1 MSTPYSKILEHHGL
15 VAGFCHT
22 LGFADIIDTALGGVA
37 PERKVSCGQ
46 LVTAMVLNGLGF
58 TGRTLHMYSE
68 YFRNK
73 PLDRLIGEG
82 VLPEHINDDALGRCL
97 DTLYEYGVSK
107 LYQQLGEAVVTQL
120 GLATEALHIDS
131 TSFHYDG
138 QATDDGELG
147 HIRIAKGY
155 SRDHRPELNQVI
167 LNLICENQS
176 GIPVYMKPASG
187 NSNDMEG
194 FKQIVKA
201 HIGSLKAAQASR
213 YLVADAALY
222 VKETIEDLDAQ
233 GQLFIT
239 RVPQTLKEAKELI
252 KQAPALTFTP
262 ISTGYEGVS
271 YDSEYG
277 DVKQKW
283 LLIRSEQAYKREQHN
298 LNKRMLKAGE
308 QARKSFKQLCQQR
321 FACTQDAQ
329 AAIVKWQGKQTVC
342 DVNAQVVEVAVYPN
356 AGRPKLGE
364 LPMRIEYQITGALC
378 TPLASRHSALQQL
391 GLFII
396 ATNDVSDDL
405 DMAGLLSSYKA
416 QQNVEK
422 GFRFLKSPDFL
433 TSAIYLK
440 KPERIEALLMVM
452 TCCLMVYAGLEHQI
466 RKTLVEKDCYFP
478 NMKYK
483 PHQRPTA
490 RWVFQCF
497 EGISIIYLPDKIP
510 IVANLETRNQTIID
524 CLGHK
529 YQRIYS

>member
-1 MSTPYSKILEHHGL
+1 MSTPYTKTLEHHGL
-15 VAGFCHT
+15 VAGFCHD
-22 LGFADIIDTALGGVA
+22 LGFADIIDKAVGGA
-37 PERKVSCGQ
+37 SPERNITCGQ
-46 LVTAMVLNGLGF
+46 LVSAMVLNGLGF

-68 YFRNK
+68 YFKDK

-107 LYQQLGEAVVTQL
+107 LYQKLGEAVVEKL
-120 GLATEALHIDS
+120 GLQTQALHLDS

-138 QATDDGELG
+138 KESDDGELA

-222 VKETIEDLDAQ
+222 VKETIEDLNAQ

-239 RVPQTLKEAKELI
+239 RVPQTLTEAKALV
-252 KQAPALTFTP
+252 KQAPSLNFIP
-262 ISTGYEGVS
+262 ISPGYEGVS

-277 DVKQKW
+277 GVTQKW
-283 LLIRSEQAYKREQHN
+283 LLIRSEQAYKREQHS

-308 QARKSFKQLCQQR
+308 VARKSFKQLCQQR
-321 FACTQDAQ
+321 FACAQDAQ
-329 AAIVKWQGKQTVC
+329 RAVMKWQSKQVVC
-342 DVNAQVVEVAVYPN
+342 DVNASVLEVPVYRG
-356 AGRPKLGE
+356 AGRPKLGQ
-364 LPMRIEYQITGALC
+364 LPERVEYQITGALC
-378 TPLASRHSALQQL
+378 TPLAARKSALQQL

-396 ATNDVSDDL
+396 ATNDVSDHL
-405 DMAGLLSSYKA
+405 DMANLLTSYKA

-478 NMKYK
+478 DMKYK
-483 PHQRPTA
+483 PAQRPTA

-497 EGISIIYLPDKIP
+497 EGITIMYWPDNP
-510 IVANLETRNQTIID
+510 PLVANMEPRNQTIVD
-524 CLGHK
+524 CLGEK
-529 YQRIYS
+529 YQTIYS

>member
-1 MSTPYSKILEHHGL
+1 MSTPYTKTLDHHGL
-15 VAGFCHT
+15 VAGFCHD
-22 LGFADIIDTALGGVA
+22 LGFADIIDNALGGA
-37 PERKVSCGQ
+37 SPERKISCGQ
-46 LVTAMVLNGLGF
+46 LVSAMVLNGLGF

-68 YFRNK
+68 YFKGK

-82 VLPEHINDDALGRCL
+82 VLAEHINDDALGRCL
-97 DTLYEYGVSK
+97 DSLYEYGVSK
-107 LYQQLGEAVVTQL
+107 LYQQLGEAVVEKL
-120 GLATEALHIDS
+120 GLQTQALHLDS

-138 QATDDGELG
+138 QETEDGELK

-222 VKETIEDLDAQ
+222 VKETIVDLDAQ

-239 RVPQTLKEAKELI
+239 RVPQTLKEAKVLI
-252 KQAPALTFTP
+252 KQAPSLHFTP
-262 ISTGYEGVS
+262 ISEGYEGVS
-271 YDSEYG
+271 YDSDYG
-277 DVKQKW
+277 GVAQKW

-298 LNKRMLKAGE
+298 LNKRMLKAGDV
-308 QARKSFKQLCQQR
+308 ARKSFKQLCQQR
-321 FACTQDAQ
+321 FACVTDAQ
-329 AAIVKWQGKQTVC
+329 NALVKWRGKQAVC
-342 DVNAQVVEVAVYPN
+342 DVEANVIDVPIHKG
-356 AGRPKLGE
+356 AGRPKLGQQPE
-364 LPMRIEYQITGALC
+364 RIEYQITGVLC
-378 TPLASRHSALQQL
+378 TPIASRQAALQQL

-396 ATNDVSDDL
+396 ATNDVSEHL
-405 DMAGLLSSYKA
+405 DMANLLSSYKA

-478 NMKYK
+478 DMKYK
-483 PHQRPTA
+483 PGQRPTA

-497 EGISIIYLPDKIP
+497 EDITIMYLPDKLP
-510 IVANLETRNQTIID
+510 IVANMEVRNRTIVD
-524 CLGHK
+524 CLGEK
-529 YQRIYS
+529 YQKIYS